1 MTYDAWKLRS
11 DRDDDWWNEP
21 EPEAEEEEE
30 SDMDEITKQINDALE
45 KDFPASKLAHKP
57 IGNSG
62 EPGEKPAR
70 ATATEQINA
79 TIAEFQALIRVLERV
94 RDRL

>member
-1 MTYDAWKLRS
+1 M
-11 DRDDDWWNEP
+11 DD
-21 EPEAEEEEE
+21 
-30 SDMDEITKQINDALE
+30 ITKQINDALD
-45 KDFPASKLAHKP
+45 KDFPGSKLAHKP

-62 EPGEKPAR
+62 EPDKPAR

-79 TIAEFQALIRVLERV
+79 TIAEFQALIRVLEKV